1 MLAATLRT
9 ALTATIVFATLGF
22 GASTA
27 SAVLA
32 HLSNGQIVSYQSA
45 PNPSSGTRPRTF
57 AGANGARAFDSFF
70 TNLDYGG
77 GPIMTSNTDYTVY
90 WQPSGA
96 PAYPSDFKTG
106 VNTFFKDLEHD
117 SGGDQNVD
125 SVATQYNNAAG
136 EFVKYQTTFGG
147 ELVDK
152 DPYPTNGCKRAPKCL
167 TDAQLRTELVKF
179 VSEQE
184 LPTDLNHE
192 YFLLTPEGVESC
204 FEEGPEAQCSA
215 NAKEHQAYCAYHGS
229 IPLGGGSLLV
239 YSNDPFVDNKECDEP
254 THHINGSSDSAL
266 FGGLSHEHN
275 ESITDPE
282 PNNAWT
288 DLGEE
293 FTGENGDKCRTF
305 EEESEFGEPLG
316 EVEVGGEKLTYN
328 QEING
333 HQYWYQQEWS
343 NKGVECLQRLTF
355 SASEAPA
362 GQFAAAAAGGRVIAF
377 DAAGSAAG
385 AGVRYSLQFNDREG
399 HLENETLETSSQKF
413 TYEFPATGTYTV
425 AMTVLEPDG
434 ASFGVAHAIKV
445 GGPGPTSKIAV
456 TTPTPTA
463 GKPVSFGGAES
474 TDSPGGSIAS
484 YRWEFGDG
492 TEGGGATPSHTYAV
506 AGAYTA
512 KLTVVGSDGLTA
524 SATRLVNVVAPAPG
538 GGGEGGGGEGGGVGG
553 VTPTPPPTSTSS
565 AATNANT
572 ATSTTATTADS
583 SFTARPATNAKTGA
597 VALTLSVLNP
607 GKLSW
612 TATFA
617 NGKFGAFASSAKC
630 KKGQLRLGGRCLPA
644 KISFAKGSR
653 AVGAGSVVITLK
665 PSAAALKALKA
676 ALKQK
681 KGVPVSIVLIFQ
693 SSLGAAP
700 VTLAQTVTV
709 KLKK

>member
-1 MLAATLRT
+1 MMAAIT
-9 ALTATIVFATLGF
+9 AATLGF
-22 GASTA
+22 GASSA
-27 SAVLA
+27 SAVVADLA
-32 HLSNGQIVSYQSA
+32 NGQSLSYQPA
-45 PNPSSGTRPRTF
+45 PNRSSAVPPTTF
-57 AGANGARAFDSFF
+57 SGATGARAFDSFF

-90 WQPSGA
+90 WRPSGA
-96 PAYPSDFKTG
+96 TAYPSGFKTG

-147 ELVDK
+147 ELIDE
-152 DPYPTNGCKRAPKCL
+152 DPYPANGCTRAPKCL

-179 VSEQE
+179 VSEQK
-184 LPTDLNHE
+184 LPTDLSHE

-204 FEEGPEAQCSA
+204 FEEGPEAECSA

-229 IPLGGGSLLV
+229 ISLGGGSELV
-239 YSNDPFVDNKECDEP
+239 YANDPFVDNKECDEP

-288 DLGEE
+288 DWGEE
-293 FTGENGDKCRTF
+293 FTGEDGDKCRTF

-316 EVEVGGEKLTYN
+316 EVEVGGEPLTYN

-333 HQYWYQQEWS
+333 HKYWYQQEWS
-343 NKGVECLQRLTF
+343 NKGAECLQRLTF
-355 SASEAPA
+355 NTSEAPA
-362 GQFAAAAAGGRVIAF
+362 GRFSAAAGGGTLIAF
-377 DAAGSAAG
+377 DAAGSTAG

-425 AMTVLEPDG
+425 AMTVLKSDG
-434 ASFGVAHAIKV
+434 TSFGVAHAITV

-456 TTPTPTA
+456 TTPAPTA
-463 GKPVSFGGAES
+463 GQPVAFNGAES
-474 TDSPGGSIAS
+474 IDPPGGTVGS
-484 YRWEFGDG
+484 YTWQFGDG
-492 TEGGGATPSHTYAV
+492 SEGAGATPSHTYAA
-506 AGAYTA
+506 AGTYTA

-524 SATRLVNVVAPAPG
+524 STTRLVGVAVPS
-538 GGGEGGGGEGGGVGG
+538 GEGGGGGGGGG
-553 VTPTPPPTSTSS
+553 GGATPPNTTPTTSPTTI
-565 AATNANT
+565 TPT
-572 ATSTTATTADS
+572 TSTTITTAPAPSTDS
-583 SFTARPATNAKTGA
+583 SFTAKLAPNATRGTI
-597 VALTLSVLNP
+597 VLTVSVLDP

-612 TATFA
+612 GATFA

-630 KKGQLRLGGRCLPA
+630 KKGQLRLRGRCLPA
-644 KISFAKGSR
+644 TIAFARGSR
-653 AVGAGSVVITLK
+653 VLAAAGSVAITLK
-665 PSAAALKALKA
+665 PSSSALKALKA
-676 ALKQK
+676 ALKQR
-681 KGVPVSIVLIFQ
+681 KGVPVSIVLSFQ
-693 SSLGAAP
+693 SARGGAP
-700 VTLAQTVTV
+700 VSHVQTVAV
-709 KLKK
+709 KLRR

>member
-1 MLAATLRT
+1 MMAAI
-9 ALTATIVFATLGF
+9 AGATFGF
-22 GASTA
+22 SASSA
-27 SAVLA
+27 SAVVA
-32 HLSNGQIVSYQSA
+32 HLANGQVVSYQPA
-45 PNPSSGTRPRTF
+45 PNRSSAAPPASF
-57 AGANGARAFDSFF
+57 SVAGSASGARAFDSFF

-90 WQPSGA
+90 WRPSGA
-96 PAYPSDFKTG
+96 PAYPSGFKTG
-106 VNTFFKDLEHD
+106 VNTFFSDLAHD
-117 SGGDQNVD
+117 SGGHQNVD

-136 EFVKYQTTFGG
+136 EFVKYETTFGG
-147 ELVDK
+147 ELIDEN
-152 DPYPTNGCKRAPKCL
+152 PYPANGCTRAPKCL

-179 VSEQE
+179 ISEQK
-184 LPTDLNHE
+184 LPTDLSHE

-215 NAKEHQAYCAYHGS
+215 NAKEHQAYCAYHSS
-229 IPLGGGSLLV
+229 ISLGGGSELV

-288 DLGEE
+288 DWGEE

-333 HQYWYQQEWS
+333 HKYWYQQEWS
-343 NKGVECLQRLTF
+343 NKGAQCLQRLTF
-355 SASEAPA
+355 NTSEAPA
-362 GQFAAAAAGGRVIAF
+362 GRFSAAAGGGRLISF

-385 AGVRYSLQFNDREG
+385 SGVRYSLQFNDREG

-413 TYEFPATGTYTV
+413 SFEFPATGTYTV
-425 AMTVLEPDG
+425 AMTVLKPDG
-434 ASFGVAHAIKV
+434 TSFGVAHAITV

-456 TTPTPTA
+456 TTAAPTA
-463 GKPVSFGGAES
+463 GQPVAFNGAES
-474 TDSPGGSIAS
+474 IDPPGGSIAS
-484 YRWEFGDG
+484 YTWQFGDG
-492 TEGGGATPSHTYAV
+492 TEGAGAAPSHTYAT
-506 AGAYTA
+506 AGTYTA

-524 SATRLVNVVAPAPG
+524 STSGLVSVAAASGGGG
-538 GGGEGGGGEGGGVGG
+538 GGGEG
-553 VTPTPPPTSTSS
+553 PPPPNTPSTTSTTTTSTTS
-565 AATNANT
+565 TTSTTTTTAPANSGFIAKSATNAT
-572 ATSTTATTADS
+572 
-583 SFTARPATNAKTGA
+583 TGA
-597 VALTLSVLNP
+597 ITLTVSVLDP

-612 TATFA
+612 AATFA

-630 KKGQLRLGGRCLPA
+630 KKGQLRLRGRCLPA
-644 KISFAKGSR
+644 KITFAKGSR
-653 AVGAGSVVITLK
+653 ALAAPGSVAITLK
-665 PSAAALKALKA
+665 PSSSALKALRT
-676 ALKQK
+676 ALKQR
-681 KGVPVSIVLIFQ
+681 KGVPVSIVLSFQ
-693 SSLGAAP
+693 SSRGGAP
-700 VTLAQTVTV
+700 VSHVQTVTV